1 MKSTLKRSKDV
12 TQTQQQR
19 PESPTVPLTWHAS
32 KHKVHERHQRYILKN
47 GCLWRIYT
55 FIFGIGIYTLHFG
68 YWHIIIPFIFGN
80 GPFTLY
86 FNDSYSYLRKDKNT
100 ALQRPNRAVMHVHLA
115 QKGRRLPENQP
126 YSHRNKCQDNKK
138 IFHIN
143 IIVMMIKKGCWR
155 SKTRSKYINVQKEGQ
170 FNHDTTKHARI

>member
-1 MKSTLKRSKDV
+1 MYCSCCRSLKSTLKQSKDV

-19 PESPTVPLTWHAS
+19 RESPTVPLTWHAS

-47 GCLWRIYT
+47 GCLWHIYT
-55 FIFGIGIYTLHFG
+55 IFDIG
-68 YWHIIIPFIFGN
+68 IIIPFIFGN

-138 IFHIN
+138 IVHIN

-155 SKTRSKYINVQKEGQ
+155 SKTRSKYIN
-170 FNHDTTKHARI
+170 I